1 LRLTPP
7 IVISPSPS
15 VLPVVCGIFGYY
27 NYRQTRSHSDI
38 IEILLTGLRRLEY
51 RGYDSAGLAVD
62 NFPVPLVIDTT
73 TFSSSKQQENENN
86 NSRPLIIKACG
97 KISNLEFQV
106 KHDLSELKIDG
117 NVEFEV
123 HSGIAHTRWATHG
136 PPSVVN
142 AHPHTS
148 GAEDGH
154 QFVVVHNGIITNFRA
169 LKDFLVHHGETFESE
184 TDTEV
189 IPKLFKWIYNSLSEP
204 VTFNQVR

>member
-1 LRLTPP
+1 
-7 IVISPSPS
+7 
-15 VLPVVCGIFGYY
+15 VCGIFGFY
-27 NYRQTRSHSDI
+27 NYRQSRSHSDI

-62 NFPVPLVIDTT
+62 TTPVPLVVVTT
-73 TFSSSKQQENENN
+73 TPHNTKQQENGDDL
-86 NSRPLIIKACG
+86 SRPLIIKACG
-97 KISNLEFQV
+97 KISDLETQV
-106 KHDLSELKIDG
+106 KHDLSELRIDG

-123 HSGIAHTRWATHG
+123 HAGIAHTRWATHG

-148 GAEDGH
+148 GGEAHE
-154 QFVVVHNGIITNFRA
+154 FLVVHNGIITNFRA

-189 IPKLFKWIYNSLSEP
+189 IPKLFKWVYNSLSEP
-204 VTFNQVR
+204 ISFSQVCL

>member
-1 LRLTPP
+1 M
-7 IVISPSPS
+7 
-15 VLPVVCGIFGYY
+15 CGIFGFY
-27 NYRQTRSHSDI
+27 NYRQSRSHADI

-62 NFPVPLVIDTT
+62 TSPVPLVLDTPT
-73 TFSSSKQQENENN
+73 LSGIKQQQQDQDENI
-86 NSRPLIIKACG
+86 SRPLIIKACG
-97 KISNLEFQV
+97 KISDLETQV

-117 NVEFEV
+117 NVEFEI
-123 HSGIAHTRWATHG
+123 HAGIAHTRWATHG

-148 GAEDGH
+148 GPDAHE
-154 QFVVVHNGIITNFRA
+154 FLVVHNGIITNFRA

-204 VTFNQVR
+204 VSFSQVWC